1 MHAIGTMSG
10 TSMDGVDVA
19 LLRTDGAAEVHA
31 PGGAFLTLDYSGQ
44 ERDLLFRAVAKA
56 LEIDSLAVLADPLIR
71 DAEALVTARHAQ
83 ALAKLME
90 RLDQTIDVIGF
101 HGQTILHRPNP
112 ETPSRAFTL
121 QLGDAQSLANLLGVP
136 VVHDFR
142 SADVAAGGQGAPL
155 APLYHQA
162 LLASRAELP
171 SVILNLGGIAN
182 ITLVRNTDPVDLLA
196 CDVGPANVFMDDVMM
211 ARTGQPYDEN
221 GALAASGAVSNTHVA
236 AFFDH
241 PFFEQSGPKSLDRYS
256 FPVPDVSGL
265 TTEDAMATLAAMTVG
280 SVQRA
285 VDALPVTPNSLF
297 VAGGGVDNQT
307 IMTRL
312 AEALPCSVAAL
323 DSLGASAAMME
334 AEAFAYLAVRHLKGL
349 PISYPSTTGVP
360 APTLGGR
367 LATPDQMPP
376 VGAAD

>member
-19 LLRTDGAAEVHA
+19 LLTTDGAADVQA
-31 PGGAFLTLDYSGQ
+31 PNGAFLALDYGHD

-71 DAEALVTARHAQ
+71 DAETLVTARHAQ
-83 ALAKLME
+83 ALAKLMD
-90 RLDQTIDVIGF
+90 RIDQPVDVIGF
-101 HGQTILHRPNP
+101 HGQTILHRPNKDN
-112 ETPSRAFTL
+112 PSRAFTL

-136 VVHDFR
+136 VVYDFR
-142 SADVAAGGQGAPL
+142 GADVAAGGEGAPL

-162 LLASRAELP
+162 LLASRADLP

-182 ITLVRNTDPVDLLA
+182 ITLVRNAKPADLLA

-211 ARTGQPYDEN
+211 ERTGQPYDKDGE
-221 GALAASGAVSNTHVA
+221 LAARGSVSERHVA
-236 AFFDH
+236 RFFDH
-241 PFFEQSGPKSLDRYS
+241 PFFALTGPKSLDRYS
-256 FPVPDVSGL
+256 FPVPDISDL
-265 TTEDAMATLAAMTVG
+265 NTEDAMATLAAMTVG
-280 SVQRA
+280 SVRRA
-285 VDALPVTPNSLF
+285 INALPVVPESLF
-297 VAGGGVDNQT
+297 VAGGGVDNAT
-307 IMTRL
+307 VMKGLTDT
-312 AEALPCSVAAL
+312 LPCSVASL
-323 DSLGASAAMME
+323 DSLGGSAAMME

-367 LATPDQMPP
+367 LATPI
-376 VGAAD
+376 

>member
-1 MHAIGTMSG
+1 MRAIGTMSG

-19 LLRTDGAAEVHA
+19 LLETDGGADVHA
-31 PGGAFLTLDYSGQ
+31 PEGAFLTLDYTGE

-56 LEIDSLAVLADPLIR
+56 LEIDSLAVLADPLVR

-83 ALAKLME
+83 ALARLM
-90 RLDQTIDVIGF
+90 DQIDEPIDAIGF
-101 HGQTILHRPNP
+101 HGQTILHRPNKDHP
-112 ETPSRAFTL
+112 LQAFTL

-142 SADVAAGGQGAPL
+142 GADVAAGGEGAPL

-182 ITLVRNTDPVDLLA
+182 ITLVQNTEPKDLLA

-211 ARTGQPYDEN
+211 ERTGKPYDQD
-221 GALAASGAVSNTHVA
+221 GALAASGVVSKEHIA
-236 AFFDH
+236 QFFDH
-241 PFFEQSGPKSLDRYS
+241 PFFEQIGPKSLDRYS
-256 FPVPDVSGL
+256 FPVPDVSQL
-265 TTEDAMATLAAMTVG
+265 STPDAMATLAAMTVG
-280 SVQRA
+280 SVKRSID
-285 VDALPVTPNSLF
+285 VLPVMPNSLF

-307 IMTRL
+307 VMKLLGKT
-312 AEALPCSVAAL
+312 LPCKVAPL

-334 AEAFAYLAVRHLKGL
+334 AEAFAYLAVRHMNDL
-349 PISYPSTTGVP
+349 PISYPSTTGVQ

-367 LATPDQMPP
+367 LATPN
-376 VGAAD
+376 